1 MDGYPLG
8 SLDHNVPL
16 LVVSGLS
23 SSHDQPEPPPKAK
36 GKANGEGVLLRS
48 DLPPLEG
55 KEASFLESF
64 FERVNERGKSWTVMT
79 REEPYRVRVKTV
91 GRVRRFCR
99 LEGHHF
105 FKCAACADC
114 ELIDLY
120 ASTSTSDAAGDN
132 RTADDGPRSALALLA
147 AQSVVCPVP

>member
-23 SSHDQPEPPPKAK
+23 SSHDQPEKV
-36 GKANGEGVLLRS
+36 NGEGVLLRS

-55 KEASFLESF
+55 KEASFLESY
-64 FERVNERGKSWTVMT
+64 FERVNERGKSWTVVT

-91 GRVRRFCR
+91 GRVRRFR
-99 LEGHHF
+99 KFE
-105 FKCAACADC
+105 A
-114 ELIDLY
+114 
-120 ASTSTSDAAGDN
+120 
-132 RTADDGPRSALALLA
+132 
-147 AQSVVCPVP
+147 